1 VHRTLEPD
9 HQRQSD
15 AIRNQPRRLCEPG
28 LARPLRFA
36 IIAKVNR
43 FILRW
48 IPIGPDRDPCPRSAP
63 HRWSLAKWWL
73 FLVCAACESGCAGG
87 DAGPQQ
93 DGALLDAD
101 RSSGAI
107 AQTSQTLS
115 GATPST
121 RRDVVAI
128 LSSRGMNEQLC
139 TGTLLLPNLVLTAR
153 HCLIADRTAASG
165 DCASAIVP
173 EPDATT
179 RVVAIP
185 GADVDL
191 APADTHRAVREYLLP
206 EDEGRLCGQDLAL
219 LVLDTPIQGS
229 LATLTASIPASTGP
243 FNVAGYGLFDGDW
256 GQQRESASAKLI
268 CSGAACNDTRLVARE
283 LLLNS
288 GACEGDSGGPLFDA
302 EGQQFALLSRT
313 TADCTESA
321 YLALSNY
328 VPWLQTATAY
338 AASKGGYP
346 LPAWAEASPEPS
358 DDTVVKPVDKQP
370 SSTRASGGGGCS
382 LSGTHANAPSKR
394 NASPWLLLPLA
405 VALLRRFRG
414 GRVAHT
420 RNTER
425 DW

>member
-1 VHRTLEPD
+1 M
-9 HQRQSD
+9 
-15 AIRNQPRRLCEPG
+15 
-28 LARPLRFA
+28 
-36 IIAKVNR
+36 NR

-48 IPIGPDRDPCPRSAP
+48 IPIGRDRDPCPPSAP
-63 HRWSLAKWWL
+63 HRWPLAKWWL

-87 DAGPQQ
+87 DASPQHDGARDYAGPQH
-93 DGALLDAD
+93 DGAREYASPHED
-101 RSSGAI
+101 GACPDGDPSCG
-107 AQTSQTLS
+107 AVAKASQTLS

-121 RRDVVAI
+121 RSNIVAI
-128 LSSRGMNEQLC
+128 LSSRGMDEQLC

-153 HCLIADRTAASG
+153 HCLIADRTAANG

-219 LVLDTPIQGS
+219 LVLDAPIQGA
-229 LATLTASIPASTGP
+229 LATISAVVPADTGP
-243 FNVAGYGLFDGDW
+243 FSVVGYGLFDGDW
-256 GQQRESASAKLI
+256 GQQRESTSAKLI
-268 CSGAACNDTRLVARE
+268 CSGATCNDARLVARE
-283 LLLNS
+283 LLMNS

-321 YLALSNY
+321 YLALSDY

-358 DDTVVKPVDKQP
+358 DDTVVKPVDKP
-370 SSTRASGGGGCS
+370 GSTRASGGGGCNLAGVRVDAS
-382 LSGTHANAPSKR
+382 RR
-394 NASPWLLLPLA
+394 NALAWLLLPPLA
-405 VALLRRFRG
+405 VARLRRYRG
-414 GRVAHT
+414 RRVART
-420 RNTER
+420 RNT
-425 DW
+425 